1 MATSS
6 SFSIKYLSLMFI
18 DFRKFL
24 NVFIFSVTKPREVTS
39 RNINWKFDGGVRSS
53 LLISLYLVSL
63 YSRDFV
69 VLVSQGQVNSITVNV
84 SLVSMAISGLARCNR
99 SFCCEPVVLRLW
111 CRDFRNLRC
120 QHTNENRNKLFLAD
134 GYKNL
139 NYRFL
144 SPRISI
150 ECL

>member
-1 MATSS
+1 MKYEHLMATSC

-24 NVFIFSVTKPREVTS
+24 NVYIFLVTKPREVTS
-39 RNINWKFDGGVRSS
+39 RNINWKFDGGVRSW
-53 LLISLYLVSL
+53 LLISLHLVSL

-69 VLVSQGQVNSITVNV
+69 VLVSQGQVNSITVSV
-84 SLVSMAISGLARCNR
+84 SLVSMAISGLIRCNR
-99 SFCCEPVVLRLW
+99 SFCSEPVVVRFC
-111 CRDFRNLRC
+111 CREMNSV
-120 QHTNENRNKLFLAD
+120 AD
-134 GYKNL
+134 VSIQTKIVTKSL
-139 NYRFL
+139 IYRVA